1 MGNLAET
8 IGQTILLAGHYGS
21 GKTNIALNLAVSLRQ
36 AGRTVTVIDLDI
48 INPYFRL
55 ADGID
60 ILERFG
66 IDNVAPTYANTNV
79 DIPALSPRVAGLLE
93 DSGDTLIVDV
103 GGDDT
108 GAAALGGF
116 AQTLTRRG
124 YEMLLV
130 VNPFR
135 PFTETAADA
144 AGVAADIEL
153 AARLKFTGIAA
164 NPNLGR
170 ETTVETI
177 CGAKPFFDGLSERL
191 HLPVCMTAVRKDLVS
206 AVSGAVSGP
215 VLPLE
220 ILQKPGWDI
229 F

>member
-8 IGQTILLAGHYGS
+8 LGQTILLAGHYGS
-21 GKTNIALNLAVSLRQ
+21 GKTNIALNLAVLLRR
-36 AGRTVTVIDLDI
+36 AGRDVTVIDLDI

-55 ADGID
+55 ADGNS
-60 ILERFG
+60 ILDQYG
-66 IDNVAPTYANTNV
+66 IDHIAPVYANTNV
-79 DIPALSPRVAGLLE
+79 DIPALPPRIHSLLS
-93 DSGDTLIVDV
+93 DPTGTLILDV

-116 AQTLTRRG
+116 AEAIVQRG
-124 YEMLLV
+124 YEMLLT

-135 PFTETAADA
+135 PFTETEQDA
-144 AGVAADIEL
+144 RQVAADIEQ
-153 AARLKFTGIAA
+153 AARLKFTGLAA

-170 ETTVETI
+170 ETTAETVL
-177 CGAKPFFDGLSERL
+177 GAWPFCRDLAEQL
-191 HLPVCMTAVRKDLVS
+191 NLPVVLTAVRQDLYT
-206 AVSGAVSGP
+206 AVEGSVTGP
-215 VLPLE
+215 LLPIE